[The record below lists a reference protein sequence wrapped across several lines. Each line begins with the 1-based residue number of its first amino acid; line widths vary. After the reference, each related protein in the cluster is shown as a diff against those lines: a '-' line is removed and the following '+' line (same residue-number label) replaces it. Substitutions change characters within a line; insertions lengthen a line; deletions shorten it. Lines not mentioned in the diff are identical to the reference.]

1 MKLEELTEDTDT
13 SMGDFIIS
21 KFEAG
26 KLTFAQA
33 KRELKDKG
41 LEVYIQE
48 LNMADELLKDDGRTV
63 H

>member
-1 MKLEELTEDTDT
+1 MKLEELKEDTDT

-26 KLTFAQA
+26 KITFAQA
-33 KRELKDKG
+33 KQELKDKG
-41 LEVYIQE
+41 LEIYIHE
-48 LNMADELLKDDGRTV
+48 LNMADELLKDDGKTL